1 MTKMM
6 TAALFAAALA
16 LTPALLR
23 AHCGS
28 CGMGDE
34 KHDDAKGG
42 KKAEHKHEK
51 AAGKGHAAHMAA
63 AGEAVALKGEIVDM
77 SCWMAHDGMGE
88 KHAKCAKECLTKGA
102 PAGLLGADG
111 SITLLLEGHGENK
124 AFKLV
129 KELGGQQAEVKGK
142 KVTKAGITA
151 LMVTEVKKG

>member
-1 MTKMM
+1 MTKTM
-6 TAALFAAALA
+6 TAALFAAALG
-16 LTPALLR
+16 LTPALVL

-34 KHDDAKGG
+34 KHEGAKAE
-42 KKAEHKHEK
+42 KKAEMKPG
-51 AAGKGHAAHMAA
+51 AGHAAHMAA
-63 AGEAVALKGEIVDM
+63 VGEAATLKGEIVDM
-77 SCWMAHDGMGE
+77 SCWMAHDGKEE
-88 KHAKCAKECLTKGA
+88 KVEKKAGCAKACLLKGA

>member
-1 MTKMM
+1 MTKTM
-6 TAALFAAALA
+6 TAVLFAAALG
-16 LTPALLR
+16 LTPAFVS

-34 KHDDAKGG
+34 KHDDAKAG
-42 KKAEHKHEK
+42 KKAEHKHDK
-51 AAGKGHAAHMAA
+51 AGAKAHMAA
-63 AGEAVALKGEIVDM
+63 AGEAATLKGEIVDM
-77 SCWMAHDGMGE
+77 SCWMAHEGMGE
-88 KHAKCAKECLTKGA
+88 KHAKCAKECLSKGA

-142 KVTKAGITA
+142 KVIKAGITA

>member
-1 MTKMM
+1 MTKTM

-51 AAGKGHAAHMAA
+51 AGGKGHAAHMAA

-77 SCWMAHDGMGE
+77 SCWMAHEGMGE